1 MTATEDLKQSLAT
14 AFHLALVNRDWAS
27 LEAIMTPDVTW
38 TLPGSNLISG
48 TVIGIAEVIERATLI
63 ASYGPSFDLE
73 YILVSRD
80 NMALA
85 IHNQAIRGELVLD
98 EHLATVC
105 TITDGRISA
114 VETYLSDV
122 DGMNAYFSSPP

>member
-1 MTATEDLKQSLAT
+1 MTSEEVKQRLASDFHQSLVA
-14 AFHLALVNRDWAS
+14 RDWTA
-27 LEAIMTPDVTW
+27 LAGIMTPDVTW
-38 TLPGSNLISG
+38 TLPGNNLISG
-48 TVIGIAEVIERATLI
+48 TAAGVAEVIERAKLI
-63 ASYGPSFDLE
+63 ASYGPSFTLE
-73 YILVSRD
+73 HVLVSRD

-85 IHNQAIRGELVLD
+85 IHNRANRGALVLD

-122 DGMNAYFSSPP
+122 AGMDAYFAERP